1 VTIIENLKKLYQSVV
16 RKPVVVRE
24 DVASLFRFKYS
35 LFKELLAA
43 NTELLNI
50 ITDIEEKLQG
60 RQLFGMSY
68 IRSQTTRAV
77 FYSFRMVK
85 SLNVLSIHKYPDLYQ
100 VLEKIHQQIREIVG
114 QKKELDAPALIMP
127 FADITKEMTDWVGG
141 KAANLGEVQNRAGL
155 PVPRGF
161 AITTGAFELFLSRN
175 DLVNEINK
183 RKMNIDVNDP
193 ESIETVSTEIKAL
206 ILAAPVPEEL
216 QQAITAGYQ
225 GLARQAADDDSRPLV
240 SLRSSAIGEDSGD
253 LSFAGQY
260 LTVLN
265 VAPEQLGKTYKQII
279 ASLYSPRAIAYRL
292 NKGIRDEDIAMSV
305 VCLEMVPSV
314 ASGVVYTRHPFNVL
328 DDNVM
333 ITAVWG
339 LGPYAVDGIISPDSY
354 WVAKDAPLTIQEIK
368 TAHKPARLVNVPGGG
383 VVDQAV
389 PPDQQDAPCLSPEQI
404 KILAGYALRLEE
416 HYKGPQDIEWA
427 LDPQGRLLILQTR
440 PLHLQVSEVCNI
452 ELDVDMCVHPLLV
465 ERGAVAYP
473 GIGCGPAFILQSE
486 ADLGHFPEGAV
497 LVAKHSSPK
506 FALVMRR
513 AQAIITDSG
522 SVSGHMA
529 AIVREFGVPTILDTK
544 SATVGIP
551 AGVDITV
558 DAYHGKVYLGRVQKL
573 LAIQQTRQS
582 HMQDTPVYQTLRQVA
597 DLIVPLNLIDPKS
610 PDFDP
615 DHCQSL
621 HDIGRL
627 VHEFSY
633 QTMFQVSDL
642 VTDEAGGAMKL
653 DAPIPL
659 DLYIIDLGEG
669 LHHGKP
675 GSHKVKVDQISS
687 LPFKSLLKGMLHEEL
702 RVYQPRPV
710 QFTGFFS
717 VMREQMLSAPG
728 ERFGER
734 SYAIISDKYLNFS
747 SRVGYHYSILDAY
760 CGDTVNKNYITFSFK
775 GGAADEVRKNRRV
788 RSIAAVLEAQEFQV
802 EVTGDRV
809 YARFQKYPR
818 EVIEAKLEMVGRLL
832 QFTRQ
837 MDMLMNSETSVEM
850 VAKNFLAGNYHYD
863 ENFFGP
869 AEEPQPEKTPASTP

>member
-1 VTIIENLKKLYQSVV
+1 MTIIENLKKLYSSVV
-16 RKPVVVRE
+16 RKPTTVRE
-24 DVASLFRFKYS
+24 DVASVFRFKYS

-85 SLNVLSIHKYPDLYQ
+85 SLNVLSGNRYPEFYK
-100 VLEKIHQQIREIVG
+100 VLEKIHTQIREIVG
-114 QKKELDAPALIMP
+114 QKKEHDAPALIMP

-141 KAANLGEVQNRAGL
+141 KSANLGEVQNRAGL

-161 AITTGAFELFLSRN
+161 AITTSAFDLFLSRN

-183 RKMNIDVNDP
+183 RKMNIDVNEP
-193 ESIETVSTEIKAL
+193 ESIETVSQEVQEM

-216 QQAITAGYQ
+216 QQAITAGYDN
-225 GLARQAADDDSRPLV
+225 LARQAATTADQPSRPMV
-240 SLRSSAIGEDSGD
+240 SMRSSAIGEDSSD
-253 LSFAGQY
+253 TSFAGQY

-265 VAPEQLGKTYKQII
+265 VAPEDLGQTYKQII

-305 VCLEMVPSV
+305 VCLEMVASV

-333 ITAVWG
+333 ISAVWG

-354 WVAKDAPLTIQEIK
+354 RVAKDADLTIREIK
-368 TAHKPARLVNVPGGG
+368 TAHKPAKLVNVPGGG
-383 VVDQAV
+383 VVDQPV
-389 PPDQQDAPCLSPEQI
+389 PEDQQDAPCLSPEQI
-404 KILAGYALRLEE
+404 KTLAGYALRLEE

-440 PLHLQVSEVCNI
+440 PLHLQVSEVCDVAV
-452 ELDVDMCVHPLLV
+452 DVDMCVHPLLV
-465 ERGAVAYP
+465 ERGAVAHP
-473 GIGCGPAFILQSE
+473 GIGCGPAFILKSE
-486 ADLGHFPEGAV
+486 ADLGQFPDGAV

-506 FALVMRR
+506 FALIMRR
-513 AQAIITDSG
+513 AQAIVTDSG

-544 SATVGIP
+544 NATIGIP

-582 HMQDTPVYQTLRQVA
+582 HMQDTPVYQILRQVA
-597 DLIVPLNLIDPKS
+597 DLIVPLHLIDPKS
-610 PDFDP
+610 HDFDP

-642 VTDEAGGAMKL
+642 VTDEEGGALKL

-669 LHHGKP
+669 L
-675 GSHKVKVDQISS
+675 
-687 LPFKSLLKGMLHEEL
+687 
-702 RVYQPRPV
+702 QPRQTRLSPGQGGPDQLAAFQSPV
-710 QFTGFFS
+710 AG
-717 VMREQMLSAPG
+717 
-728 ERFGER
+728 
-734 SYAIISDKYLNFS
+734 YA
-747 SRVGYHYSILDAY
+747 A
-760 CGDTVNKNYITFSFK
+760 
-775 GGAADEVRKNRRV
+775 
-788 RSIAAVLEAQEFQV
+788 
-802 EVTGDRV
+802 
-809 YARFQKYPR
+809 
-818 EVIEAKLEMVGRLL
+818 
-832 QFTRQ
+832 
-837 MDMLMNSETSVEM
+837 
-850 VAKNFLAGNYHYD
+850 
-863 ENFFGP
+863 
-869 AEEPQPEKTPASTP
+869 

>member
-1 VTIIENLKKLYQSVV
+1 MTIIENLKKLYSSIVGKDRV
-16 RKPVVVRE
+16 IRE
-24 DVASLFRFKYS
+24 DIASVFRFKYS

-43 NTELLNI
+43 NSELLNI

-85 SLNVLSIHKYPDLYQ
+85 SLNVLSGNRYPELYQ

-114 QKKELDAPALIMP
+114 QKKEHDAPALIMP

-141 KAANLGEVQNRAGL
+141 KAANLGEVRNRAGL
-155 PVPRGF
+155 PVPQGF
-161 AITTGAFELFLSRN
+161 AITTSAFDLFLSRN
-175 DLVNEINK
+175 DLINEINK
-183 RKMNIDVNDP
+183 RKMNIDVNEP
-193 ESIETVSTEIKAL
+193 ESIEAVGKEVQAL
-206 ILAAPVPEEL
+206 VLAAPVPEEL
-216 QQAITAGYQ
+216 QQAIAAGYEE
-225 GLARQAADDDSRPLV
+225 LAHSLAPVVRPLV
-240 SLRSSAIGEDSGD
+240 SMRSSAIGEDSSD

-265 VAPEQLGKTYKQII
+265 VVPEELNETYKKII

-305 VCLEMVPSV
+305 VCLAMVDSM
-314 ASGVVYTRHPFNVL
+314 ASGVAYTRHPFNVL
-328 DDNVM
+328 DDNIM
-333 ITAVWG
+333 ISAVWG
-339 LGPYAVDGIISPDSY
+339 LGPYAVDGVISPDSY
-354 WVAKDAPLTIQEIK
+354 WVAKDPELTIQEIK
-368 TAHKPARLVNVPGGG
+368 AAHKPAKLINLPDGG
-383 VVDQAV
+383 VVDQPV
-389 PPDQQDAPCLSPEQI
+389 SPDQQDAPCLSPEQI
-404 KILAGYALRLEE
+404 KTLAGYALRLEE
-416 HYKGPQDIEWA
+416 HYRGPQDIEWA

-440 PLHLQVSEVCNI
+440 PLHLQVSGVCDI
-452 ELDVDMCVHPLLV
+452 DLDVDMCVHPLLV

-473 GIGCGPAFILQSE
+473 GIGCGPAFILKSE
-486 ADLGHFPEGAV
+486 DDLGHFPEGAV

-506 FALVMRR
+506 FALIMRR
-513 AQAIITDSG
+513 AQAIVTDSG

-544 SATVGIP
+544 SATIGIP
-551 AGVDITV
+551 DGVDITV
-558 DAYHGKVYLGRVQKL
+558 DAFHGKVFLGRVQKL
-573 LAIQQTRQS
+573 LAIQQARQS
-582 HMQDTPVYQTLRQVA
+582 HMQDTPVYQTLRQVS
-597 DLIVPLNLIDPKS
+597 DLIVPLRLIDPKS

-642 VTDEAGGAMKL
+642 VTDEEGGAVKL

-659 DLYIIDLGEG
+659 DLYIIDLGGG
-669 LHHGKP
+669 LQP
-675 GSHKVKVDQISS
+675 GSAHQVKVDQIKS
-687 LPFKSLLKGMLHEEL
+687 LPFKSLLQGMLHEEL
-702 RVYQPRPV
+702 RVYRPRPV
-710 QFTGFFS
+710 QFTGLFS
-717 VMREQMLSAPG
+717 VMREQMLAAPG

-760 CGDTVNKNYITFSFK
+760 CGETINKNYITFSFK
-775 GGAADEVRKNRRV
+775 GGAADETRKNRRV
-788 RSIAAVLEAQEFQV
+788 RSIGAILAAQEFQV
-802 EVTGDRV
+802 EVNGDRL
-809 YARFQKYPR
+809 YARFLKYPQ
-818 EVIEAKLEMVGRLL
+818 EIIEAKLEMVGRLL

-837 MDMLMNSETSVEM
+837 MDMLMHSETSVEM

-863 ENFFGP
+863 ENFSNP
-869 AEEPQPEKTPASTP
+869 PKNQEEKKASPSS

>member
-1 VTIIENLKKLYQSVV
+1 MP
-16 RKPVVVRE
+16 RR
-24 DVASLFRFKYS
+24 
-35 LFKELLAA
+35 
-43 NTELLNI
+43 
-50 ITDIEEKLQG
+50 
-60 RQLFGMSY
+60 
-68 IRSQTTRAV
+68 
-77 FYSFRMVK
+77 
-85 SLNVLSIHKYPDLYQ
+85 
-100 VLEKIHQQIREIVG
+100 
-114 QKKELDAPALIMP
+114 LIMP

-141 KAANLGEVQNRAGL
+141 KSANLGEVQNRAGL

-161 AITTGAFELFLSRN
+161 AITTSAFDLFLSRN

-183 RKMNIDVNDP
+183 RKMNIDVNEP
-193 ESIETVSTEIKAL
+193 ESIETVSQEVQEL

-216 QQAITAGYQ
+216 QQAIAAGYDN
-225 GLARQAADDDSRPLV
+225 LARQAATAADQPSRPMV
-240 SLRSSAIGEDSGD
+240 SMRSSAIGEDSSD
-253 LSFAGQY
+253 TSFAGQY

-265 VAPEQLGKTYKQII
+265 VAPEDLDQTYKQII

-305 VCLEMVPSV
+305 VCLEMVASV

-333 ITAVWG
+333 ISAVWG

-354 WVAKDAPLTIQEIK
+354 RVAKDGELTILEVK
-368 TAHKPARLVNVPGGG
+368 TAHKPAKLVNVPGGG
-383 VVDQAV
+383 VVDQPV
-389 PPDQQDAPCLSPEQI
+389 PEDQQDAPCLSPEQI
-404 KILAGYALRLEE
+404 KTLAGYALRLEE

-440 PLHLQVSEVCNI
+440 PLHLQVSDVCDVAV
-452 ELDVDMCVHPLLV
+452 DVDMCVHPLLV
-465 ERGAVAYP
+465 ERGAVAHP
-473 GIGCGPAFILQSE
+473 GVGCGPAFILKSE
-486 ADLGHFPEGAV
+486 ADLGQFPDGAV

-506 FALVMRR
+506 FALIMRR
-513 AQAIITDSG
+513 AQAIVTDSG

-544 SATVGIP
+544 SATIGIP
-551 AGVDITV
+551 EGVDITV

-582 HMQDTPVYQTLRQVA
+582 HMQDTPVYQILRQVA
-597 DLIVPLNLIDPKS
+597 DLIVPLHLIDPKS
-610 PDFDP
+610 HDFDP

-642 VTDEAGGAMKL
+642 VTDEEGGAMKL

-659 DLYIIDLGEG
+659 DLFIIDLGEG
-669 LHHGKP
+669 LHNGKP
-675 GSHKVKVDQISS
+675 GSHQVRVDQISS
-687 LPFKSLLKGMLHEEL
+687 VPFKALLKGMLHEEL
-702 RVYQPRPV
+702 RVYGPRPV

-734 SYAIISDKYLNFS
+734 SYAVISDKYLNFS

-760 CGDTVNKNYITFSFK
+760 CGETVNKNYITFSFK

-788 RSIAAVLEAQEFQV
+788 RAIAAVLEAQEFQV
-802 EVTGDRV
+802 DVTGDRV

-818 EVIEAKLEMVGRLL
+818 EVIEAKLDMVGRLL

-837 MDMLMNSETSVEM
+837 MDMLMNSESSVEM
-850 VAKNFLAGNYHYD
+850 VAKNFLSGNYHYD
-863 ENFFGP
+863 ENFLDP
-869 AEEPQPEKTPASTP
+869 SQREETDKKHIPSL